1 MAARHISFED
11 ADDRLDWLA
20 LADALE
26 QGHDLPKAQMQDV
39 VMQRGDDTMLSRHA
53 WIDGLGV
60 LVKVGQVFPQNPG
73 KFGIPTINGIVT
85 LFDDVTGVLAAT
97 IDFHLVT
104 KWKTAGDSLLAARH
118 LARPDSRNILIVGAG
133 PVARS
138 MIGAYSA
145 LFPVARFTLWNR
157 TTSKAAEVALDYPDH
172 DITVATDLP
181 DAVAKADI
189 ISCATM
195 ANSPILRGEWLRPG
209 QHIDLIGAYLPDMR
223 EADDATMRRA
233 RIFVDS
239 YDTTVDQIGELLA
252 PMESG
257 AIMRTDILA
266 DFYSLKSGNFRRH
279 SDNEITLH
287 KNGGGAHLDLMTS
300 SHILRTLT

>member
-1 MAARHISFED
+1 MTARHISFDD
-11 ADDRLDWLA
+11 ADGRLDWLA

-26 QGHDLPKAQMQDV
+26 HGHDSPKAQMQDV

-60 LVKVGQVFPQNPG
+60 LVKVGQVFPENPG
-73 KFGIPTINGIVT
+73 KFGIPTINGIAT
-85 LFDDVTGVLAAT
+85 LFDDVTGMLAAT

-118 LARPDSRNILIVGAG
+118 LARPDSENILIVGAG

-138 MIGAYSA
+138 MVEAYGA
-145 LFPVARFTLWNR
+145 LFPNARFSVWNR
-157 TTSKAAEVALDYPDH
+157 TASKAAELAADYPNH
-172 DITVATDLP
+172 DIAVVTDLP
-181 DAVAKADI
+181 GAVAKADI

-195 ANSPILRGEWLRPG
+195 ATSPVLRGEWLRPG
-209 QHIDLIGAYLPDMR
+209 QHVDLIGAYLPDMR
-223 EADDATMRRA
+223 EADDTAMRRA

-239 YDTTVDQIGELLA
+239 YETTVDQIGELLA
-252 PMESG
+252 PLKSG
-257 AIMRTDILA
+257 AIVRDDILA
-266 DFYSLKSGNFRRH
+266 DFYGLKAGNFRRR
-279 SDNEITLH
+279 SDDEITLH